1 MRSATTVSSAAAPLA
16 AFALAISVLATLT
29 SCSSPKPTD
38 APKPSPS
45 SAPASAPATAPA
57 AALPAG
63 MIKLWLA
70 PAEPLHIVGPI
81 NFVGTKGLGVY
92 LITTRAGHI
101 LLGGG
106 MPPSTSLIEDSIRKL
121 GYRPKDIKVLLSN
134 HAHFDHVGTL
144 ADFKKRTGA
153 KVAAMDRDVELLAS
167 GGERDYLFAANPE
180 YHFPPVTVDRV
191 LHDGDTVEL
200 GEVKLVAHRT
210 GGHTPGCTTFVTTVE
225 EGGKSYV
232 VVFPDGT
239 TVNAGTRFLA
249 RPSYPGILE
258 DYRRTFSTLESL
270 RPDVF
275 LAYHEGHFD
284 FQRKRLRAA
293 TLGVE
298 AFVDPEGYRRFVA
311 EKKAELEARVAEESP
326 AAPAK

>member
-1 MRSATTVSSAAAPLA
+1 MRLATTVNHAPLPLA
-16 AFALAISVLATLT
+16 SFALAMSALVILT
-29 SCSSPKPTD
+29 SCSPPEVP
-38 APKPSPS
+38 PKPSPS
-45 SAPASAPATAPA
+45 SAPAPAPAPATAPA
-57 AALPAG
+57 AALPAE
-63 MIKLWLA
+63 MVKLWLQ

-81 NFVGTKGLGVY
+81 NFVGTKGLGIY

-106 MPPSTSLIEDSIRKL
+106 MPPSTSLIEGSIRKL
-121 GYRPKDIKVLLSN
+121 GYRPQDIKLLLSN

-153 KVAAMDRDVELLAS
+153 AVVAMDRDVELLAS

-200 GEVKLVAHRT
+200 GEVKLVVHLT
-210 GGHTPGCTTFVTTVE
+210 GGHTPGCTTFVTTVK
-225 EGGKSYV
+225 EGGHSYV

-239 TVNAGTRFLA
+239 TVNRGTRFLD
-249 RPSYPGILE
+249 RPSYPDILE
-258 DYRRTFSTLESL
+258 DYRRTFAALESL
-270 RPDVF
+270 RPDIF

-284 FQRKRLRAA
+284 FQRKRNRAA
-293 TLGVE
+293 TQGVQ
-298 AFVDPEGYRRFVA
+298 AFVDPDGYRRFIA
-311 EKKAELEARVAEESP
+311 EKKAELEKSVAEESP
-326 AAPAK
+326 AAPMK

>member
-1 MRSATTVSSAAAPLA
+1 MVQS
-16 AFALAISVLATLT
+16 
-29 SCSSPKPTD
+29 
-38 APKPSPS
+38 
-45 SAPASAPATAPA
+45 
-57 AALPAG
+57 
-63 MIKLWLA
+63 WLQ

-121 GYRPKDIKVLLSN
+121 GYRPQDIKLLLSN

-153 KVAAMDRDVELLAS
+153 TIVAMDGDVGLLAS

-180 YHFPPVTVDRV
+180 YHFPPVAVDRV

-200 GEVKLVAHRT
+200 GEVKLEAHLT
-210 GGHTPGCTTFVTTVE
+210 AGHTPGCTTFVTTVQ
-225 EGGKSYV
+225 EGGRSYV

-239 TVNAGTRFLA
+239 SVKAGTRLLD
-249 RPSYPGILE
+249 RPSYPGILT
-258 DYRRTFSTLESL
+258 DYRRTFRTLESL
-270 RPDVF
+270 RPDIF
-275 LAYHEGHFD
+275 LAYHAGHFD
-284 FQRKRLRAA
+284 FDRKRDRAA
-293 TLGVE
+293 TEGVQ
-298 AFVDPEGYRRFVA
+298 AFVDPDGYRRFIA
-311 EKKAELEARVAEESP
+311 EKKAELEKRVADESP
-326 AAPAK
+326 ASPAK